1 LPFRNGIDN
10 FLVRQETIPFL
21 EKKDKKMKPENNVS
35 NMNNS
40 NKGTSGFNKQYVD
53 AMNNKSRLCNSEDVK
68 FQGRRK

>member
-1 LPFRNGIDN
+1 
-10 FLVRQETIPFL
+10 
-21 EKKDKKMKPENNVS
+21 MKPENNVS